1 MIIQCS
7 KGTESQTLEKE
18 MKIPT
23 WDKELQVI
31 LIPAVLV
38 WESVQGDASVSTG
51 TLEKPLH
58 AVMPVVFVLL
68 TDAGLQQLEVGVG
81 ALHRATKNPHRR

>member
-1 MIIQCS
+1 M
-7 KGTESQTLEKE
+7 
-18 MKIPT
+18 
-23 WDKELQVI
+23 
-31 LIPAVLV
+31 LV

-81 ALHRATKNPHRR
+81 ARLACHNTAFHFSDVSHLFFHLFFFTSGSK